1 MKKSKFLFAV
11 LFLFV
16 GLVHAVAQKTITGTI
31 SDDQGIPLPGAS
43 IVVLETNHGA
53 SSDFDG
59 NYSIEATEG
68 QSLIFSYVGY
78 ASQNY
83 SCWDWQYLMVQLQ
96 PDNSLD

>member
-1 MKKSKFLFAV
+1 M
-11 LFLFV
+11 FLFV

-78 ASQNY
+78 ASQTIPVGTDSTLNF
-83 SCWDWQYLMVQLQ
+83 QLQ
-96 PDNSLD
+96 PDNSLDEVVVTALGL